1 MFLVGIG
8 FISGVGKDFFIVVDV
23 GVGITVGIL
32 VGIIFYIRRL
42 FNRFILLNEKS
53 IVFIVLFVI

>member
-32 VGIIFYIRRL
+32 VGIIFFSGVLIESGQSSGFLRTGVG
-42 FNRFILLNEKS
+42 
-53 IVFIVLFVI
+53 VFLII

>member
-32 VGIIFYIRRL
+32 VGIIFFL
-42 FNRFILLNEKS
+42 SS
-53 IVFIVLFVI
+53 IFYS